1 MQIYLRICKIY
12 CTFAVKFSKTQS
24 QTCTKLLPVEFIE
37 NMRQEMG
44 NEAEALLR
52 ALETDP
58 ITSIRLNSKL
68 DVLTFD
74 CDTDEVP
81 WHIDGYYLSE
91 RPQFTLDPLFHAGC
105 YYVQEASSMFV
116 QQALEQYVDPSSVVL
131 DLCAAPGGKSTLVSE
146 YLAMDG
152 LLLSNEVVRQRVFVL
167 SENIQKWGNGN
178 TVVTHNT
185 AAEFGERCKH
195 LFDCILV
202 DAPCSGEGM
211 FRKDEQA
218 RVEWSP
224 MAVKQC
230 AERQR
235 SILMDVWD
243 ALKPGGVLL
252 YSTCTFNTEENE
264 KNVAWVAEVLGA
276 EILPI
281 DYDPSWGIVE
291 SNAGYHFYPHKARG
305 EGFYLCALRKNTDEP
320 FAPVRIKTPKAPQ
333 PMAHPEYLPVMRSW
347 LQHPDDWAIRYT
359 DRFATAYPLK
369 YKELIDWLSTRLTC
383 ISTGFGLGE
392 ERGKGIAPQHSLS
405 MAKDLRK
412 EAFPN
417 VALTREQALAYL
429 RTEALNLTDVPLGL
443 LLLTYEGV
451 PRGFAKNVGNRQN
464 NLYPNEWRI
473 RYL

>member
-1 MQIYLRICKIY
+1 MQPICKD
-12 CTFAVKFSKTQS
+12 TM
-24 QTCTKLLPVEFIE
+24 LPVDFIE
-37 NMRQEMG
+37 SMHQQLG
-44 NEAEALLR
+44 NEAEQLLR
-52 ALETDP
+52 ALETEP
-58 ITSIRLNSKL
+58 VTSIRLNTKL

-81 WHIDGYYLSE
+81 WHLDGYYLSE

-105 YYVQEASSMFV
+105 YYVQEASSMFI

-131 DLCAAPGGKSTLVSE
+131 DLCAAPGGKSTLISE
-146 YLAMDG
+146 FLGRDG
-152 LLLSNEVVRQRVFVL
+152 LLMANEVVRQRVFIL

-178 TVVTHNT
+178 TVVTHNS
-185 AAEFGERCKH
+185 AAEYGEKCRH

-218 RVEWSP
+218 RNEWSLR
-224 MAVKQC
+224 AVKQC

-235 SILMDVWD
+235 AILMDVWD
-243 ALKPGGVLL
+243 ALRPGGILL
-252 YSTCTFNTEENE
+252 YSTCTFNSEENE
-264 KNVAWVAEVLGA
+264 KNVEWMAESLGA
-276 EILPI
+276 EVLPI
-281 DYDPSWGIVE
+281 DYDPAWGIVE
-291 SNAGYHFYPHKARG
+291 GSVGYHFYPHKTRG
-305 EGFYLCALRKNTDEP
+305 EGFYLCALRKNEDENYDP
-320 FAPVRIKTPKAPQ
+320 IRLKQTKTNHPAPR
-333 PMAHPEYLPVMRSW
+333 PEYLREMRTW
-347 LQHPDDWAIRYT
+347 LQNPDDWTIRYT
-359 DRFATAYPLK
+359 DRFATAYPSK
-369 YKELIDWLSTRLTC
+369 YRELIDHMAAQMTC

-417 VALTREQALAYL
+417 VALTREQALSYL
-429 RTEALNLTDVPLGL
+429 RTEALTLNDVPLGL

-451 PRGFAKNVGNRQN
+451 PLGFAKNVGNRQN

-473 RYL
+473 RHL

>member
-1 MQIYLRICKIY
+1 M
-12 CTFAVKFSKTQS
+12 
-24 QTCTKLLPVEFIE
+24 LPVDFIE
-37 NMRQEMG
+37 SMHQQMG
-44 NEAEALLR
+44 SEAELLIR
-52 ALETDP
+52 ALETEP

-105 YYVQEASSMFV
+105 YYVQEASSMFI
-116 QQALEQYVDPSSVVL
+116 QQALEQYVETGSVVL
-131 DLCAAPGGKSTLVSE
+131 DLCAAPGGKSTLISE
-146 YLAMDG
+146 YLGTDG
-152 LLLSNEVVRQRVFVL
+152 LLIANEVVRQRVFIL

-178 TVVTHNT
+178 TVVTHNS
-185 AAEFGERCKH
+185 AAEYGEKCHH

-218 RVEWSP
+218 RAEWSLK
-224 MAVKQC
+224 AVKQC

-243 ALKPGGVLL
+243 ALKPGGILL
-252 YSTCTFNTEENE
+252 YSTCTFNQEENE
-264 KNVAWVAEVLGA
+264 KNVEWIAETLGAEVL
-276 EILPI
+276 PI
-281 DYDPSWGIVE
+281 EHDPSWGITEGSV
-291 SNAGYHFYPHKARG
+291 GYHFYPHKTKG
-305 EGFYLCALRKNTDEP
+305 EGFYLCALRKDENEECETVKLKLTKKIGN
-320 FAPVRIKTPKAPQ
+320 APK
-333 PMAHPEYLPVMRSW
+333 PEYVREMRTW
-347 LQHPDDWAIRYT
+347 LQNPDDWAIRYT
-359 DRFATAYPLK
+359 DRFATAYPIK
-369 YKELIDWLSTRLTC
+369 YQAIIDYMAEQMTC

-392 ERGKGIAPQHSLS
+392 ERGRGIAPQHSLS
-405 MAKDLRK
+405 MLKDLRT

-417 VALTREQALAYL
+417 IALSLEQALSYL
-429 RTEALNLTDVPLGL
+429 RTEALTLADVPLGL

-451 PRGFAKNVGNRQN
+451 PLGFAKNVGNRQN

-473 RYL
+473 RHL

>member
-1 MQIYLRICKIY
+1 M
-12 CTFAVKFSKTQS
+12 
-24 QTCTKLLPVEFIE
+24 LPVEFIE
-37 NMRQEMG
+37 SIRQQLG
-44 NEAEALLR
+44 NEAELMLR
-52 ALETDP
+52 ALETEP
-58 ITSIRLNSKL
+58 VTSIRLNTKL

-105 YYVQEASSMFV
+105 YYVQEASSMFL
-116 QQALEQYVDPSSVVL
+116 QQVLEQYVDPSSLVL
-131 DLCAAPGGKSTLVSE
+131 DLCAAPGGKSTLISE
-146 YLAMDG
+146 YLGHDG

-178 TVVTHNT
+178 TVVTHNS
-185 AAEFGERCKH
+185 AAEYGEKCRH
-195 LFDCILV
+195 LFDCLVV

-218 RVEWSP
+218 RSEWSLK
-224 MAVKQC
+224 AVKQC

-243 ALKPGGVLL
+243 ALKPGGVLI
-252 YSTCTFNTEENE
+252 YSTCTFNAEENE
-264 KNVAWVAEVLGA
+264 KNVEWIAESLGA
-276 EILPI
+276 EVLPI

-291 SNAGYHFYPHKARG
+291 GSMGYHFYPHKTKG
-305 EGFYLCALRKNTDEP
+305 EGFYICALRKNEDE
-320 FAPVRIKTPKAPQ
+320 ALNPVKIKVKEAKAMP
-333 PMAHPEYLPVMRSW
+333 HPEYLPVMRSW
-347 LQHPDDWAIRYT
+347 LQHPDDWAIRYA

-369 YKELIDWLSTRLTC
+369 YKEIIDWFSTQLTC

-405 MAKDLRK
+405 MLKDLRK

-417 VALTREQALAYL
+417 IALTREQALAYL
-429 RTEALNLTDVPLGL
+429 RTEALNLSDVPLGL
-443 LLLTYEGV
+443 VLVTYEGV
-451 PRGFAKNVGNRQN
+451 PLGFAKNVGNHQN

-473 RYL
+473 RHL